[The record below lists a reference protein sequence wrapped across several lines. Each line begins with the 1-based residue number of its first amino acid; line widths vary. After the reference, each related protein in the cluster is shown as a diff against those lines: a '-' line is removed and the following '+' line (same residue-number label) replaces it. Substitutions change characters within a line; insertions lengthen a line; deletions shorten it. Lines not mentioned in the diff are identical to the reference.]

1 MDSGRLESPGN
12 STMERDTNAAA
23 RLASRATLNKKTFKL
38 LRFDNPVTTYIS
50 GG

>member
-12 STMERDTNAAA
+12 STMERDMNAAA
-23 RLASRATLNKKTFKL
+23 QLASRATLNKTFKL